1 MSDNKKFKAI
11 ILFSI
16 IATFSFSCSNN
27 GVNKTIN
34 EIRMEFADKLWQ
46 KVNSGKTY
54 NIVFLGD
61 SITHL
66 GDFEQVFKEYYCGNF
81 GIPGDSIKDVYYRR
95 NMVYKVNPKKLFLMI
110 GINSL
115 LGLDE
120 DIDLCAFQYEVLIKD
135 FKIHLPTTK
144 IYIESVLPTSNAY
157 GERVSNNAINAFNEK
172 LKAFVEKYN
181 LTYINLHSLYKDEEG
196 LKISCTQDGVHL
208 TPAAYSIWYEKIRE
222 YL

>member
-16 IATFSFSCSNN
+16 ITTFSFSCSNN

-66 GDFEQVFKEYYCGNF
+66 GDFEQVFKEYNCGNF

-135 FKIHLPTTK
+135 FKIHLPTTQ

-172 LKAFVEKYN
+172 LKALVEKYN
-181 LTYINLHSLYKDEEG
+181 LTYIDLHSLYKDEEG

-208 TPAAYSIWYEKIRE
+208 TPAAYSIWYEKIKE